1 MQPKS
6 SAVQTAKA
14 DLDAFKHEPCG
25 NAVDV
30 AALVLEELP
39 NGEPAWL
46 RPAATRRYVL
56 PSRYVLTDQGRR
68 ALAEAALFGPW
79 PTVAEA
85 VR

>member
-1 MQPKS
+1 MHPKS
-6 SAVQTAKA
+6 SAVQTVRA
-14 DLDAFKHEPCG
+14 DRDGFEHDHYTDGAG
-25 NAVDV
+25 
-30 AALVLEELP
+30 LVLEELP

-46 RPAATRRYVL
+46 RPAVDRRYVL

-68 ALAEAALFGPW
+68 ALAEDALFGPW